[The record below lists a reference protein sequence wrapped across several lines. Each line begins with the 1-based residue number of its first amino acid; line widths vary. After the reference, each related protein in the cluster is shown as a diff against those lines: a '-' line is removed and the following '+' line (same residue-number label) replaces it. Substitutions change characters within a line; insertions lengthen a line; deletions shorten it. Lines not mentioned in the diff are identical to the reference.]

1 MCVPCLSK
9 KNRAK
14 ARFPKNS
21 YSDFAQADPRENQ
34 LLSPIAQGS
43 QKGHIYY
50 GRMNGNGSAV
60 HAGPEGKKAL
70 QSMMVQATGSGFTL
84 VHVLFD
90 VVATIEKQV
99 SMPVLSYYITD
110 CLDRQ
115 MSESYLE
122 RFPTYLCLRPT

>member
-1 MCVPCLSK
+1 VCSLPLQK
-9 KNRAK
+9 KTRKGAVSQK
-14 ARFPKNS
+14 L
-21 YSDFAQADPRENQ
+21 YLDFAQVDPRENQ

-50 GRMNGNGSAV
+50 GRMDSNGSAV

-70 QSMMVQATGSGFTL
+70 QSMAVQAIGSGFTL

-90 VVATIEKQV
+90 VVDTIKKQV
-99 SMPVLSYYITD
+99 SMPVLSYYIID

-115 MSESYLE
+115 ML
-122 RFPTYLCLRPT
+122 